1 MSVILTWGIK
11 QSLRD
16 YITSLPDGSIDI
28 IPPATEDSGSFSFV
42 AENSDSFSRE
52 EMSGTLEFSGVA
64 TLSGYGGAMR
74 IEINNPR
81 IHLTNG
87 QGLLSLTRG
96 GVIGPAT
103 WIPLVELK
111 ATLSGDAL
119 ICHTTLVAPGRSI
132 VGEQYQDGQEFDS
145 LTISFDS

>member
-1 MSVILTWGIK
+1 MSAILTWGIK
-11 QSLRD
+11 QSLRE
-16 YITSLPDGSIDI
+16 YITSLPDGSVEVA
-28 IPPATEDSGSFSFV
+28 PPATDHDGSYSFV
-42 AENSDSFSRE
+42 AENTDSFSRE
-52 EMSGTLEFSGVA
+52 EMSGTLEFSGVV

-81 IHLTNG
+81 INLTNG

-111 ATLSGDAL
+111 ATMSGDTI
-119 ICHTTLVAPGRSI
+119 ICQTALVAPGRSI

-145 LTISFDS
+145 LTISFSN

>member
-16 YITSLPDGSIDI
+16 YITSLPDGSVDVAL
-28 IPPATEDSGSFSFV
+28 PATADNGSFSFV
-42 AENSDSFSRE
+42 AENTDSFSRE
-52 EMSGTLEFSGVA
+52 EMSGTLEFSGVV

-81 IHLTNG
+81 INLTNG
-87 QGLLSLTRG
+87 QGILSLTRG

-111 ATLSGDAL
+111 ATQSGDAI
-119 ICHTTLVAPGRSI
+119 ICQTTLVAPGRSI
-132 VGEQYQDGQEFDS
+132 VGEQYQDGQEFDA

>member
-1 MSVILTWGIK
+1 
-11 QSLRD
+11 
-16 YITSLPDGSIDI
+16 
-28 IPPATEDSGSFSFV
+28 
-42 AENSDSFSRE
+42 
-52 EMSGTLEFSGVA
+52 
-64 TLSGYGGAMR
+64 MR

-111 ATLSGDAL
+111 ATLSGDAVV
-119 ICHTTLVAPGRSI
+119 CQTTLVAPGRSI
-132 VGEQYQDGQEFDS
+132 VGEQYQDGQEFDA
-145 LTISFDS
+145 LTISLDS

>member
-1 MSVILTWGIK
+1 MSAILTWGIK
-11 QSLRD
+11 QSLRE
-16 YITSLPDGSIDI
+16 YITSLPDGSVDVAL
-28 IPPATEDSGSFSFV
+28 PATADNGSFSFV
-42 AENSDSFSRE
+42 TVNTDSFSLE
-52 EMSGTLEFSGVA
+52 EMSGTLEFSGVV

-81 IHLTNG
+81 INLTNG

-111 ATLSGDAL
+111 ATQSGDTL
-119 ICHTTLVAPGRSI
+119 VCQTTLVAPGRSI
-132 VGEQYQDGQEFDS
+132 VGEQYQDGQEFDA
-145 LTISFDS
+145 LTISFSN

>member
-1 MSVILTWGIK
+1 MTTTLTWGIK
-11 QSLRD
+11 QSLRE
-16 YITSLPDGSIDI
+16 YITSLPDGSVEVTA
-28 IPPATEDSGSFSFV
+28 PATDLEGSFSFV
-42 AENSDSFSRE
+42 AENTDSFSRE
-52 EMSGTLEFSGVA
+52 EMSGTLEFSGVV

-111 ATLSGDAL
+111 ATMSGDTI
-119 ICHTTLVAPGRSI
+119 ICQTTLVAPGRSI

-145 LTISFDS
+145 LTISFNS

>member
-1 MSVILTWGIK
+1 MSAILTWGIK
-11 QSLRD
+11 QSLRE
-16 YITSLPDGSIDI
+16 YITSLPDGSVDVAL
-28 IPPATEDSGSFSFV
+28 PTTADNGSFSFV
-42 AENSDSFSRE
+42 AENTDSFSRE
-52 EMSGTLEFSGVA
+52 EMSGTLEFSGVV

-81 IHLTNG
+81 INLTNG

-111 ATLSGDAL
+111 ATQSGDTL
-119 ICHTTLVAPGRSI
+119 VCQTTLVAPGRSI
-132 VGEQYQDGQEFDS
+132 VGEQYQDGQEFDA
-145 LTISFDS
+145 LTISFES